1 MCSKAKR
8 NAINLSDNFIE
19 KVSQDRWKH
28 IGQFSGHIPP

>member
-19 KVSQDRWKH
+19 KVSQDRWIDRVRH
-28 IGQFSGHIPP
+28 SGHILP